1 MGSSEADASAK
12 APKTSTAQEQT
23 PATSS
28 TPAVTV
34 YPDWS
39 TFQAYSPIPPHG
51 FFHSPVGSSPQPH
64 PYMWGPQHL
73 MPPYG
78 TPPPPYVMY
87 PPGGLYS
94 HPSIPPGAHPF
105 SPYAMASPSSNIEA
119 SGTAPGVDIDGKSSV
134 GKERSPLKRSKGS
147 LGSLNMITGKN
158 NSEPGINYQ
167 GNQPMEPSLR
177 VVKVE
182 VRVQVKGVMPILR
195 ISFACMVVKTSAGH
209 RGWSQHP
216 TYSQTTMD
224 GVDMRPVE
232 ASTKATAAFCFNAL
246 LTTEDDGVVPEISC
260 LKANN

>member
-119 SGTAPGVDIDGKSSV
+119 SGTAPGVDIDGK
-134 GKERSPLKRSKGS
+134 
-147 LGSLNMITGKN
+147 N

-195 ISFACMVVKTSAGH
+195 IH
-209 RGWSQHP
+209 
-216 TYSQTTMD
+216 
-224 GVDMRPVE
+224 RPVTVDGANIQPTAKPPWME
-232 ASTKATAAFCFNAL
+232 STCDL
-246 LTTEDDGVVPEISC
+246 
-260 LKANN
+260 